1 VLQSTGLAVRVDP
14 SEGAYPSGL
23 SSMSRAAHALYLLT
37 GERRYERAA
46 REGMRLVAAQ
56 AVQVPSAFGTALALM
71 SELAGEVEQLV
82 IVLPV
87 AGASSA
93 LTAAARRR
101 PAPLVAVATQGQADA
116 FAAEGFEL
124 YDGRRARDGLPT
136 AYLCRD
142 FVCRLP
148 VTDPAAL

>member
-1 VLQSTGLAVRVDP
+1 
-14 SEGAYPSGL
+14 
-23 SSMSRAAHALYLLT
+23 
-37 GERRYERAA
+37 
-46 REGMRLVAAQ
+46 
-56 AVQVPSAFGTALALM
+56 M

-93 LTAAARRR
+93 LTAAARRHR
-101 PAPLVAVATQGQADA
+101 APLIAVATQAQADA

-124 YDGRRARDGLPT
+124 YDGRGARDGLPT